1 MICHHCKSIVSIF
14 IVFLLV
20 IVLSPYSSLANEMP
34 LDGIPAT
41 GIVVRDE
48 KNIQIERE
56 GLYISNGKVEV
67 SYVFRNHSQENIT
80 TEVAFPI
87 PPYGY
92 RPEGHIKY
100 PLYTDFTVDVNG
112 VKQQFSE
119 LTRALVNGKDYTD
132 KLKRMN
138 ISVKDFNESNWGH
151 GVFHWKFLAQSK
163 EDQRKLIDMGIV
175 EMTEDLGEPY
185 AMPAWQ
191 VETTYYWN
199 QVFPAGSAVRIKHSY
214 TPTVSDTQN
223 PYQDKLFVNRNKL
236 INPRNAAL
244 PEILCLNDELK
255 GWEKAR
261 KTRMYVAIVDY
272 ILTTANHWKKPI
284 KEFHLIIEAD
294 TRREVNQR
302 VSTCF
307 ERNRL
312 KKINDYR
319 YELTINDFEPKDEIG
334 VYFMSYYDEAVQLT
348 PAEISLNQTATTMIG
363 YFKDKKYEGHKRLYV
378 ADDILYQRS
387 SMGDRF
393 LIKDD
398 NIKRLNA
405 KVLRNEIYARHGRI
419 FSTPEMKKIFE
430 SVPWYQPR
438 ADFKESELNDIEKKN
453 IDFILEFEKKYG
465 WK

>member
-1 MICHHCKSIVSIF
+1 MYFYFCKRNWLSYIAILFIIIIGSHHSF
-14 IVFLLV
+14 
-20 IVLSPYSSLANEMP
+20 ANEMP
-34 LDGIPAT
+34 LDGAPAN

-56 GLYISNGKVEV
+56 DLYISGDKIEV
-67 SYVFRNHSQENIT
+67 TYVFRNHSQVDIT

-87 PPYGY
+87 PPYSY

-100 PLYTDFTVDVNG
+100 PIHADFTVEVNG
-112 VKQQFSE
+112 VKQQFNE
-119 LTRALVNGKDYTD
+119 LTRALVGGKDYTD
-132 KLKRMN
+132 QLKSMN
-138 ISVKDFNESNWGH
+138 ISIKDFNQSRWGH
-151 GVFHWKFLAQSK
+151 GIFHYKFFEQSK
-163 EDQRKLIDMGIV
+163 AEQKKLLDMGIV

-191 VETTYYWN
+191 VETTYFWK
-199 QVFPAGSAVRIKHSY
+199 QVFPAGSSVRIRHSY
-214 TPTVSDTQN
+214 TPILSYTNN
-223 PYQDKLFVNRNKL
+223 PSEDKLFVNRNRA
-236 INPRNAAL
+236 INPNNASL
-244 PEILCLNDELK
+244 PEILCLNAELK
-255 GWEKAR
+255 KWESK
-261 KTRMYVAIVDY
+261 KTRMFVAIVDY

-284 KEFHLIIEAD
+284 KQFHLILETD
-294 TRREVNQR
+294 QRREHNQR

-348 PAEISLNQTATTMIG
+348 PAEILLNQNATTMIG
-363 YFKDKKYEGHKRLYV
+363 YFKDKKYEGHERLYV

-393 LIKDD
+393 LIIDD

-405 KVLRNEIYARHGRI
+405 KVLRNEIFAHHGRI

-430 SVPWYQPR
+430 GVSWYKPR
-438 ADFKESELNDIEKKN
+438 PEFSESELNDIEKKN
-453 IDFILEFEKKYG
+453 VDFIREFETKNG